1 MGIIALVFVLAMAIG
16 IPIAFVLGASSLYY
30 FVFLGNIPL
39 SMIGQKMF
47 SGIDNYVLLAIPFFI
62 LAGELMNRSKITD
75 ALISFSNILVGR
87 IPGALAQINIVAS
100 VFFAGITGS
109 GVADTAALGSI
120 LIPAMEKEG
129 YTPAYAAAVTVAS
142 SVIGPIIP
150 PSVVMVIYSMA
161 TGESVGALFAAGYVP
176 GLSIAL
182 VLMILAYYYAI
193 KQKHPRRVEKI
204 PMKQVILTLRESII
218 GLLCPVIL
226 IAGIFSGMFTP
237 TEAAVVACLYAIIAG
252 KYLLKTMKWKD
263 VFESFRGAAV
273 ASAITLMVIAMANLF
288 GQVLTLER
296 IPSLVAD
303 VMLGITRNRFVFL
316 MLVNLFLLFMG
327 MIMDPGA
334 SVLILAPILLPI
346 AISLGIQPLHF
357 ALVMIVNL
365 NIGLIT
371 PPVGTC
377 LYAAAPIAKLSIEK
391 ISKAVLPFVGVELIA
406 LMLLTYIPELTLF
419 VPRLLGYIY

>member
-1 MGIIALVFVLAMAIG
+1 MGILFVVFIGAMVIG

-30 FVFLGNIPL
+30 FLFLGNIPL
-39 SMIGQKMF
+39 SMIGQKMY
-47 SGIDNYVLLAIPFFI
+47 SGIDNYILLAIPFFI

-129 YTPAYAAAVTVAS
+129 YTPEYAAAVTVAS

-176 GLSIAL
+176 GLLVAL
-182 VLMILAYYYAI
+182 VLMILSYVYA
-193 KQKHPRRVEKI
+193 KKYNHPRRTNKL
-204 PMKQVILTLRESII
+204 PMKEVLYTLKESII
-218 GLLCPVIL
+218 GMMCPVVL
-226 IAGIFSGMFTP
+226 VVGIFSGMFTP
-237 TEAAVVACLYAIIAG
+237 TEAAVIACIYAIIAG
-252 KYLLKTMKWKD
+252 LFLLKTMSLKD
-263 VFESFRGAAV
+263 VFDSFVSSAV
-273 ASAITLMVIAMANLF
+273 ASTVTLLVIAMANLF
-288 GQVLTLER
+288 GQVLAIER
-296 IPSLVAD
+296 IPSLIANF
-303 VMLGITRNRFVFL
+303 MLGLTSNKYVFL
-316 MLVNLFLLFMG
+316 LLLNLFLLFMG

-334 SVLILAPILLPI
+334 SVLILAPIFLPI
-346 AISLGIQPLHF
+346 ALTLGIQPLHF
-357 ALVMIVNL
+357 AIVMLVNL
-365 NIGLIT
+365 NLGLIT

-377 LYAAAPIAKLSIEK
+377 LYVAAPIAKISLERL
-391 ISKAVLPFVGVELIA
+391 SKATLPFVLMEIVA
-406 LMLLTYIPELTLF
+406 LMIMTFVPEVILF
-419 VPRLLGYIY
+419 LPRLLGYIY

>member
-1 MGIIALVFVLAMAIG
+1 MGILFVVFIGAMVIG

-30 FVFLGNIPL
+30 FLFLGNIPL
-39 SMIGQKMF
+39 SMIGQKMY
-47 SGIDNYVLLAIPFFI
+47 SGIDNYILLAIPFFI

-129 YTPAYAAAVTVAS
+129 YTPEYAAAVTVAS

-176 GLSIAL
+176 GLLVAL
-182 VLMILAYYYAI
+182 VLMILSYVYA
-193 KQKHPRRVEKI
+193 KKYNHPRRTNKL
-204 PMKQVILTLRESII
+204 PMKEVLYTLKESII
-218 GLLCPVIL
+218 GMMCPVVL
-226 IAGIFSGMFTP
+226 VVGIFSGMFTP
-237 TEAAVVACLYAIIAG
+237 TEAAVIACIYAIVAG
-252 KYLLKTMKWKD
+252 LFLLKTMSLKD
-263 VFESFRGAAV
+263 VFDSFVSSAV
-273 ASAITLMVIAMANLF
+273 ASTVTLLVIAMANLF
-288 GQVLTLER
+288 GQVLAIER
-296 IPSLVAD
+296 IPSLIANF
-303 VMLGITRNRFVFL
+303 MLGLTSNKYVFL
-316 MLVNLFLLFMG
+316 LLLNLFLLFMG

-334 SVLILAPILLPI
+334 SVLILAPIFLPI
-346 AISLGIQPLHF
+346 ALTLGIQPLHF
-357 ALVMIVNL
+357 AIVMLVNL
-365 NIGLIT
+365 NLGLIT

-377 LYAAAPIAKLSIEK
+377 LYVAAPIAKISLERL
-391 ISKAVLPFVGVELIA
+391 SKATLPFVLMEIVA
-406 LMLLTYIPELTLF
+406 LMIMTFVPEVILF
-419 VPRLLGYIY
+419 LPRLLGYIY